1 MPNAFVDRFT
11 PRVSPRTQLLAAGC
25 VWSLMGAL
33 LCIKGVYAVRASSL
47 ATVFCVCVLG
57 VILGVTKSCLVFDR
71 AAAAI
76 IRRIRQ
82 KPALTCLGGLFS
94 VRNWMLIAAMMLLGK
109 TISWLPLAME
119 WKGLVS
125 VLVGSGL
132 AYSSRMMW
140 AAWKLTPGMDIG
152 DLRRG

>member
-25 VWSLMGAL
+25 VWSFMGAL
-33 LCIKGVYAVRASSL
+33 LCLKGLYAVRSSSL
-47 ATVFCVCVLG
+47 VTAFCVCAIG
-57 VILGVTKSCLVFDR
+57 MILGITKSRLIFDR
-71 AAAAI
+71 AATAI

-82 KPALTCLGGLFS
+82 KPAPTCLGGIFS
-94 VRNWMLIAAMMLLGK
+94 VRNWMLIVAMMLFGK
-109 TISWLPLAME
+109 AIAWLPLAME

-125 VLVGSGL
+125 MLVGSGL

-140 AAWKLTPGMDIG
+140 AAWKLTPGSGIG